1 MMEEITSR
9 IELYHN
15 LFTGCLAVSLLCL
28 ILAVVLFFVLDI
40 RNVLGYLTG
49 RQRRKKVKEMEAA
62 NAVSGRLMRERSSL
76 EHVAPEM
83 KTEMGVRQTPTP
95 GARKVERI
103 VEEVPPDH
111 APPDHTSSIW
121 EDQGLK
127 MEPLQTERAT
137 TLLTGENATALLSEE
152 AGTALLAG
160 EAGTSLLNED
170 GSTAA
175 LNQKAVRGQFLIERE
190 IILIHTEEV
199 I

>member
-1 MMEEITSR
+1 MIEEITGR

-15 LFTGCLAVSLLCL
+15 LFTGCLAVSLFCL
-28 ILAVVLFFVLDI
+28 VLAAVLFFVLDI

-103 VEEVPPDH
+103 VEE
-111 APPDHTSSIW
+111 APPDPAPPGHNSAMR
-121 EDQGLK
+121 EDQGRK
-127 MEPLQTERAT
+127 TEPLQTEKETA
-137 TLLTGENATALLSEE
+137 LLTGENAASLLPEE
-152 AGTALLAG
+152 AGT
-160 EAGTSLLNED
+160 TLLNKD
-170 GSTAA
+170 GSTAP
-175 LNQKAVRGQFLIERE
+175 LNQKAARGQFLIERE